1 MENTEVIVQA
11 LPNRQYQVIVDGS
24 RRVTLRN
31 RKFLRKIVLV
41 ARKDCIDLSLPQHLQ
56 KSPSS
61 HHISPTVSGDTN
73 PSEGSTEEHS
83 IELETESVPDD
94 QVIHASRRSVRFKT
108 QAKFFN
114 AKMSGQSHE

>member
-31 RKFLRKIVLV
+31 RKFLRKIVPV
-41 ARKDCIDLSLPQHLQ
+41 ARKDCIDPSLPQHLET
-56 KSPSS
+56 SPSN
-61 HHISPTVSGDTN
+61 HLISPTVSVDTN

-83 IELETESVPDD
+83 TETETESVPDD
-94 QVIHASRRSVRFKT
+94 QVINAPRRSVRFKT
-108 QAKFFN
+108 QTKFFK